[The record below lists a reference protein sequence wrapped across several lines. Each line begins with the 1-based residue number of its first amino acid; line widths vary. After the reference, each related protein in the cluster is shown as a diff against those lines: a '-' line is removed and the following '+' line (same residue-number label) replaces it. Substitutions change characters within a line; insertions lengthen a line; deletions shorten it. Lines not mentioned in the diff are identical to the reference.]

1 METITMYIAA
11 HSSGRNRPIP
21 SSSISEAFGISGQV
35 VRRLVNTARTNGDP
49 ICSCGRG
56 YYIAKDRDEIQKT
69 IAIITGGKPDSMIN
83 RKINRNRW
91 CSCANRQR
99 CDPSC
104 EGKAR

>member
-11 HSSGRNRPIP
+11 HSNGRNRPIP

-69 IAIITGGKPDSMIN
+69 IESLSGRISAISSAISGLRHCLDGYG
-83 RKINRNRW
+83 
-91 CSCANRQR
+91 
-99 CDPSC
+99 
-104 EGKAR
+104 E